1 LIIGS
6 GSKVWE
12 DAVMNKYLRRDR
24 VLDYI
29 RQNHHVTVAQICD
42 ILSVSEATARR
53 ILNELSAETKIERVR
68 GGAIAVQSGPKERD
82 VRSHSIEQGHDKHR
96 IGKAASELVEDGDTI
111 FLGSGTTVL
120 EVAYHLRERQNL
132 TVMTNSVPI
141 IELLKDKPDIMLFG
155 LGGILWHREQSFIGH
170 ITEQAL
176 SQLHA
181 DKVITGIR
189 AISVDKGL
197 SNRDPMCTPT
207 ERSILAVGDQVII
220 VADHTKCN
228 AVDMAFVAPLSA
240 IHTLVTD
247 AEAPADFISALR
259 SRGIEVIQA

>member
-1 LIIGS
+1 
-6 GSKVWE
+6 
-12 DAVMNKYLRRDR
+12 MNKYLRRDR
-24 VLDYI
+24 VLAYI
-29 RQNHHVTVAQICD
+29 RENQHVTVAQICD

-53 ILNELSAETKIERVR
+53 ILNELSAATEIERVR
-68 GGAIAVQSGPKERD
+68 GGAIAIQSGVPERD
-82 VRSHSIEQGHDKHR
+82 TQLHAHAQEHEKQQ
-96 IGKAASELVEDGDTI
+96 IGKAAAELVQDGDTV

-120 EVAYHLRERQNL
+120 EVAYHLGERGNL
-132 TVMTNSVPI
+132 TVMTNSGPI
-141 IELLKDKPDIMLFG
+141 IELLKDKPNIMLFG

-189 AISVDKGL
+189 AISTEKGL

-207 ERSILAVGDQVII
+207 ERAILAIGDQVII

-228 AVDMAFVAPLSA
+228 TADRAFVAPLSA
-240 IHTLVTD
+240 IHTLITD
-247 AEAPADFISALR
+247 AAAPADFVATLR
-259 SRGIEVIQA
+259 SQGITVIQAA